1 MCKMSEQASHQ
12 RRYMESQGAHKKSST
27 SVVTREIHLKI
38 MRGHDTRKAIINW
51 SDCDSHTL
59 LQNGTTTLKN
69 ILAVSYDVKHPPI
82 ICPSILHIYP
92 KERKIPFIQKNLY
105 TNAYGNRYL

>member
-12 RRYMESQGAHKKSST
+12 RRYMEGQGAHKKSST